1 MLSYEIQRA
10 LTDARPATIG
20 EALLIAKRDGMDH
33 DDAFHASAAHANSG
47 RAAQDV
53 DASRNSG

>member
-1 MLSYEIQRA
+1 VLSYEIQRA

-33 DDAFHASAAHANSG
+33 DDAFHASAA
-47 RAAQDV
+47 RA
-53 DASRNSG
+53 RR